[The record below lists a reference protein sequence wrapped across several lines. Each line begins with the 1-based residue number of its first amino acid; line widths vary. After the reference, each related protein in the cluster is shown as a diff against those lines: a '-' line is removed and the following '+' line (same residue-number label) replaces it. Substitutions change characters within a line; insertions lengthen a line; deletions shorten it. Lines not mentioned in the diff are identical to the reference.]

1 MGKKVPLLAQ
11 SAPLESQY
19 GTEANTR
26 SLANSLSRNVQ
37 LPYHHIVDIEGIKL
51 GRREVVIV
59 VRYRAKHFHKCTV
72 NGILNRGILVL
83 EVGDYN
89 LWGGVGLRFRLV
101 GCNRLIF
108 CRAKF
113 IVLGVINGE

>member
-1 MGKKVPLLAQ
+1 MGKKAPSLAQ
-11 SAPLESQY
+11 SAPLKSQY

-26 SLANSLSRNVQ
+26 SLANSLGRNVQ
-37 LPYHHIVDIEGIKL
+37 RPYHHIVDIEGIQL

-59 VRYRAKHFHKCTV
+59 VRFRARHLHKCTI
-72 NGILNRGILVL
+72 NGILNRGILIL

-108 CRAKF
+108 FRAKF
-113 IVLGVINGE
+113 IVSGVINGE